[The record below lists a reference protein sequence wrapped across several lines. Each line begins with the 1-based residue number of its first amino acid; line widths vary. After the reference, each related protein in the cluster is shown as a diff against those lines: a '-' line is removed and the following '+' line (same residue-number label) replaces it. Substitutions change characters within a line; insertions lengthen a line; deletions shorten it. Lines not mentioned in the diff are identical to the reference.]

1 MSTPTSWPLRFI
13 TLPPISTVSTFC
25 GPMLVTTAP
34 TALFIGMTLSRSVRS
49 MMMSASLPGVSVPIF
64 FSRPLARAPS
74 MVANSSTSRAVRN
87 LGGFLSPASRLAHTS
102 FFCSENT
109 VRIWVKKS
117 FGTEVSTSTLSD
129 GRMPMSIAFWVGGLP
144 WPISVST

>member
-1 MSTPTSWPLRFI
+1 MR
-13 TLPPISTVSTFC
+13 
-25 GPMLVTTAP
+25 
-34 TALFIGMTLSRSVRS
+34 RR
-49 MMMSASLPGVSVPIF
+49 MMSASLPGVSVPILR
-64 FSRPLARAPS
+64 SRPLARAPS
-74 MVANSSTSRAVRN
+74 TVANSSTSRTVRN
-87 LGGFLSPASRLAHTS
+87 FGGFLSPASRRAQTS

-109 VRIWVKKS
+109 VRICWKKS